1 MLRRGAPETSDISE
15 LLSPQQRKHK
25 FTQLKSG
32 ASMVRGHGRG
42 RCRPDCDD
50 AEAGGD
56 RLAFAL
62 GEIWKTFLWANSRPS
77 VDLLLLFLSNRK
89 RRMFS

>member
-1 MLRRGAPETSDISE
+1 MLRRGAPETSDINE
-15 LLSPQQRKHK
+15 LLSPLQRKRK
-25 FTQLKSG
+25 FTELKSG

-42 RCRPDCDD
+42 RCRPGCDE

-62 GEIWKTFLWANSRPS
+62 GEIRKTFPWANSRPS
-77 VDLLLLFLSNRK
+77 VDLLLLFLSSGK